1 MENYDKA
8 IQEAMRF
15 AATPQG
21 QQLIHSLQEHTSDAF
36 RQELQ
41 QAGNDPKKAKQ
52 LAQQLLE
59 DPQMRELLRKLGR

>member
-15 AATPQG
+15 ASTPQG
-21 QQLIHSLQEHTSDAF
+21 QQLIRSLQEQTSDDL

-41 QAGNDPKKAKQ
+41 HAGSDPEKAKQ
-52 LAQQLLE
+52 LAQRILE
-59 DPQMRELLRKLGR
+59 DPKMQELLRNLGR